1 MDSGWFGVDREMY
14 EEKRVAGALHLLYL
28 PVHLIVVFFIGIV
41 EKEIFGENGPSWN
54 RFIMLLSL
62 IDVGVC
68 FSIFRRVLQKHRNHE
83 RVSLISIVLLLAY
96 NAEIFIELLGDVF
109 LKFMKCVFMNP
120 QFYFA
125 NVPAMT
131 MVFHALWTVISILTL
146 SSLILAISSR
156 FGYSSR

>member
-1 MDSGWFGVDREMY
+1 MY
-14 EEKRVAGALHLLYL
+14 EEKRVLGAFHLLYL
-28 PVHLIVVFFIGIV
+28 PIHLIVVFFIGIV
-41 EKEIFGENGPSWN
+41 EKEVFGENGPSWN
-54 RFIMLLSL
+54 RFITLLSL
-62 IDVGVC
+62 VDVGVC

-83 RVSLISIVLLLAY
+83 RVSLISIVLLMAY
-96 NAEIFIELLGDVF
+96 NAEILIELLGNVL
-109 LKFMKCVFMNP
+109 LKFMKYVFTNP

-131 MVFHALWTVISILTL
+131 MLFHSLWTVISILTL